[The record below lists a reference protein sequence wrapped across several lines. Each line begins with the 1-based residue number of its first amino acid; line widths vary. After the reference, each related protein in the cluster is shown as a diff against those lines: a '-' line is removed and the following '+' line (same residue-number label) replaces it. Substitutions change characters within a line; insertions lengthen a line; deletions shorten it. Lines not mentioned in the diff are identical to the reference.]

1 MQELRQDLRG
11 LPPFAKAY
19 VRYTRRLG
27 HYVYALSRVMTLADV
42 AGVVGLSW
50 DTIKDIVAP
59 HLRQAV
65 TPARFR
71 GLKHLAID
79 EIYVGKKR
87 KFYTLV
93 VDLDTG
99 RIVWVAHGRNQ
110 ACLRGFWRRLRL
122 AKSKIRAVV
131 MDLGAVYWKAVRNNL
146 PRAAVVF
153 DKFHIV
159 KLVNERLDAV
169 RRQLVRKAEQY
180 LKADIKGTRF
190 LLLARRHNLTEEKMY
205 ELDIALRANQPLFA
219 AYYLK
224 EELLLLWSQPT
235 AAAMRSFLKS
245 WCRRALATGLAPFKS
260 LVKTLRSRQKG
271 ILEWFRHRIN
281 SGRMEGINNKI
292 KVMTRSAYGYRNEA
306 FFILK
311 LYNLHLA
318 RQELVG

>member
-1 MQELRQDLRG
+1 
-11 LPPFAKAY
+11 
-19 VRYTRRLG
+19 
-27 HYVYALSRVMTLADV
+27 MTLADV

-50 DTIKDIVAP
+50 DTVKDIVQP
-59 HLRQAV
+59 QLRKAV
-65 TPARFR
+65 TPTRFK

-93 VDLDTG
+93 IDLDTG

-122 AKSKIRAVV
+122 AKTKIKAVA
-131 MDLGAVYWKAVRNNL
+131 MDLGAAYWKAARDNL

-153 DKFHIV
+153 DKFHVV
-159 KLVNERLDAV
+159 KLVNERLDEV
-169 RRQLVRKAEQY
+169 RRQLVREAEQD
-180 LKADIKGTRF
+180 LKTDIKGTRF
-190 LLLARRHNLTEEKMY
+190 LLLSRRNNLSPEKMY
-205 ELDIALRANQPLFA
+205 ALDVALRANRPLFM

-224 EELLLLWSQPT
+224 EELLLLWAQPT
-235 AAAMRSFLKS
+235 AKDMRDFLKS
-245 WCRRALATGLAPFKS
+245 WCRRALETGLAPFKS
-260 LVKTLRSRQKG
+260 LVKTLRSRRKG
-271 ILEWFRHRIN
+271 ILEWFRHPIN
-281 SGRMEGINNKI
+281 SGRMEGINNKV
-292 KVMTRSAYGYRNEA
+292 KVMTRSAYGYRDEA

>member
-1 MQELRQDLRG
+1 
-11 LPPFAKAY
+11 
-19 VRYTRRLG
+19 
-27 HYVYALSRVMTLADV
+27 MTLADV

-50 DTIKDIVAP
+50 DTVKDIVKP
-59 HLRQAV
+59 QLCKAV
-65 TPARFR
+65 TPIRFK

-93 VDLDTG
+93 IDLDTG

-122 AKSKIRAVV
+122 AKAKIKAVA
-131 MDLGAVYWKAVRNNL
+131 MDLGAAYWKAVRDNL

-153 DKFHIV
+153 DKFHVV
-159 KLVNERLDAV
+159 KLVNERLDEV
-169 RRQLVRKAEQY
+169 RRQLVRQAEQD

-190 LLLARRHNLTEEKMY
+190 LLLSRRNNLSPEKMY
-205 ELDIALRANQPLFA
+205 ALDAALRANQPLFM

-224 EELLLLWSQPT
+224 EELLLLWAQPT
-235 AAAMRSFLKS
+235 AKDMRDFLKS
-245 WCRRALATGLAPFKS
+245 WCRRALETGLAPFRS
-260 LVKTLRSRQKG
+260 LVKTLRSRRKG
-271 ILEWFRHRIN
+271 ILEWFRHPIN
-281 SGRMEGINNKI
+281 SGRMEGINNKV
-292 KVMTRSAYGYRNEA
+292 KVMTRSAYGYRDEA

-318 RQELVG
+318 RQELIG

>member
-1 MQELRQDLRG
+1 
-11 LPPFAKAY
+11 
-19 VRYTRRLG
+19 
-27 HYVYALSRVMTLADV
+27 MTLADV

-50 DTIKDIVAP
+50 DTVKDIVKP
-59 HLRQAV
+59 QLRKAV
-65 TPARFR
+65 TPARFK

-93 VDLDTG
+93 IDLDTG
-99 RIVWVAHGRNQ
+99 RIVWVAHGRSQ
-110 ACLRGFWRRLRL
+110 ACLRGFWRRLRR
-122 AKSKIRAVV
+122 AKAKIRAVA
-131 MDLGAVYWKAVRNNL
+131 MDLGAAYWKAVRDNL

-153 DKFHIV
+153 DKFHVV

-169 RRQLVRKAEQY
+169 RRQLVRAAEQD

-190 LLLARRHNLTEEKMY
+190 LLLSRRNNLAPEKMVA
-205 ELDIALRANQPLFA
+205 LDAALRANQPLFA

-224 EELLLLWSQPT
+224 EELLLLWAQPT
-235 AAAMRSFLKS
+235 AQAMRHFLSS

-260 LVKTLRSRQKG
+260 LVKTLRSRRKG
-271 ILEWFRHRIN
+271 ILEWFDHPIN
-281 SGRMEGINNKI
+281 SGRMEGINNKV
-292 KVMTRSAYGYRNEA
+292 KVMTRSAYGYRDEA

-311 LYNLHLA
+311 LYNLHHA